1 MDSSSKIDL
10 THLHDILDLYDFIIL
25 WSTIDNILKNIF
37 AHAIKDKT
45 LAFVWGKTTVSSQL
59 VTYWGL
65 YHIENC
71 FLTLKVPL

>member
-25 WSTIDNILKNIF
+25 WSTKDNILKNIF

-45 LAFVWGKTTVSSQL
+45 LAFV
-59 VTYWGL
+59 
-65 YHIENC
+65 
-71 FLTLKVPL
+71 